1 MDNKSGDAL
10 LIALQM
16 TVYYIFRHPDF
27 IPLVN
32 NFKIHGVEPH
42 VPSQVT
48 RSSSFNVVLVEIW
61 VLLST
66 FMQDTA
72 NTTDDETAKTIKD
85 KLAET
90 LITLH
95 DELGEREICGV
106 SKGKHYL
113 LMTLFLLPNLYH

>member
-1 MDNKSGDAL
+1 MDDKSGDAL

-66 FMQDTA
+66 FIQESAYT
-72 NTTDDETAKTIKD
+72 NNDESAKAIKV

-106 SKGKHYL
+106 SKGEQSPC
-113 LMTLFLLPNLYH
+113 MT

>member
-1 MDNKSGDAL
+1 MDSKSGDAL

-48 RSSSFNVVLVEIW
+48 RSSSFNIVLVEIW

-66 FMQDTA
+66 FIQDMA
-72 NTTDDETAKTIKD
+72 NSTDNETAKTIKD

-106 SKGKHYL
+106 CKGEQDVL
-113 LMTLFLLPNLYH
+113 C